1 VTKHNHVPDAAGQF
15 NTQIA
20 ELVGS
25 NRHTV
30 ARVLA
35 EPAAGA
41 NVGPAAWHADAA
53 A

>member
-1 VTKHNHVPDAAGQF
+1 MTKHDQGPDAAGQF

-20 ELVGS
+20 KLVGC

-30 ARVLA
+30 ARVFA

-41 NVGPAAWHADAA
+41 NVGAGGLAR
-53 A
+53 